1 MAKDF
6 TPKGKIVRRFAVNI
20 FGNPKYDRL
29 LQKRP
34 TPPGDHGGKSAKLTE
49 YGKRLAEKQKL
60 RFCYGVSE
68 RQFKNMFMKAKAMK
82 GVTGHN
88 MLILLERRLDNVV
101 YRLGM
106 ATSRTQARQFINH
119 GHIQVNGRK
128 VSSPSYLV
136 KAPATIGVRNKAGSQ
151 NVVKQLIADNQHR
164 TVPEWLSL
172 SEQELQGQVQRLPIR
187 EDIPTIANEQ
197 LVVEFYSR

>member
-1 MAKDF
+1 MARNF
-6 TPKGKIVRRFAVNI
+6 TPKGKIVRRFGVNI

-29 LQKRP
+29 LQKRS
-34 TPPGDHGGKSAKLTE
+34 TPPGEHGGKPSKLTE
-49 YGKRLAEKQKL
+49 YGKRLKDKQKL
-60 RFCYGVSE
+60 KFCYGVSE
-68 RQFKNMFMKAKAMK
+68 GQFKNMFMKAKTMK

-101 YRLGM
+101 YRLRM
-106 ATSRTQARQFINH
+106 ASSRAQARQLVTH

-128 VSSPSYLV
+128 VSIPSYLV
-136 KAPATIGVRNKAGSQ
+136 YASATVSAIDTPKSRDVVR
-151 NVVKQLIADNQHR
+151 QLIADNQHR
-164 TVPEWLSL
+164 AIPEWLYL
-172 SEQELQGQVQRLPIR
+172 SEQEMKGHVHRLPAR